1 MGKIVGIDLGTT
13 NSVIAFINNGKPEII
28 EDENNNR
35 IIPSVVH
42 ITEDYETV
50 AGYIAKRMVILQ
62 SERTV
67 SEIKR
72 KMGQDVLARMGDR
85 YYSPYEISS
94 MIIKELKKNAENYL
108 GEEVTGAV
116 ITVPANFNDLQRN
129 ATKKAVELAGLNV
142 ERIINEPTAA
152 ALAYGINN
160 LEERGK
166 VLVYDL
172 GGGTFDVSVIDFYSG
187 VMDVLASRGIQEL
200 GGKNFDEL
208 IVKYILTDF
217 YDTYGIDLKDD
228 AVSMSRIIDSAER
241 SKIELSSIKS
251 TEIIL
256 PFIAVDKYQ
265 KPITYNLK
273 LYRSKFEDLI
283 LDLLNSSIEMIDEAL
298 KAAKLT
304 DDDIDI
310 VLAVGGSSRI
320 PLVKNLLGK
329 RFGDRIRTKV
339 NPDEA
344 VALGAAIVAGI
355 QSGEISSVNSIIYTD
370 ACNNTLGI
378 EVAADAGGGR
388 FISGLFDPI
397 ILKDNKIPCTKKKIY
412 TTFVDYQTKVMINA
426 YQGDDIL
433 VKKNTKIGEFELKGI
448 PPALKGEE
456 RIEVAFSYNFNEI
469 LEIKAKIMST
479 GDSEKTIVNLL
490 ENSEKTRKPRKVVD
504 LEAWKDS
511 PLAKKVEKIIE
522 FCEKK
527 LPAMNDKDK
536 ENVTMILNN
545 LKKAAIDNNEK
556 LVENYDE
563 ELTNILFDL
572 S

>member
-13 NSVIAFINNGKPEII
+13 NSVISYINKGKPEII

-42 ITEDYETV
+42 LKEDNEIV
-50 AGYIAKRMVILQ
+50 VGRIAKTQTILKCD
-62 SERTV
+62 RTV

-72 KMGQDVLARMGDR
+72 KMGQDVFVRMGNK
-85 YYSPYEISS
+85 YYSPCEISS
-94 MIIKELKKNAENYL
+94 EIIKKLKENAENYL
-108 GEEVTGAV
+108 GEKITGAV
-116 ITVPANFNDLQRN
+116 ITVPANFNDLQRS
-129 ATKKAVELAGLNV
+129 ATKKAGELAGLKV

-160 LEERGK
+160 LENKGK
-166 VLVYDL
+166 ALVYDL

-208 IVKYILTDF
+208 ITDHILKDI
-217 YDTYGIDLKDD
+217 YDSYGIDLKDD
-228 AVSMSRIIDSAER
+228 ATSMERIIKASER
-241 SKIELSSIKS
+241 AKIELSSVKS

-256 PFIAVDKYQ
+256 PFIALDKY
-265 KPITYNLK
+265 KNPINYNLK
-273 LYRSKFEDLI
+273 FNRSIFEDLI
-283 LDLLNSSIEMIDEAL
+283 LDLLNSSIEVIDEAL

-320 PLVKNLLGK
+320 PLVKNLLNK
-329 RFGDRIRTKV
+329 RFGDKIKTKI

-355 QSGEISSVNSIIYTD
+355 QSGEISSEKGIVFTD
-370 ACNNTLGI
+370 ACNNSLGI
-378 EVAADAGGGR
+378 KIAADAGEGR
-388 FISGLFDPI
+388 YVTGLFDPLI
-397 ILKDNKIPCTKKKIY
+397 HRDAKLPCTKRHIY
-412 TTFVDYQTKVMINA
+412 TTLADNQTEASIEIF
-426 YQGDDIL
+426 QGENPLAKENMEIR
-433 VKKNTKIGEFELKGI
+433 KLKLDGI

-456 RIEVAFSYNFNEI
+456 RIEVTFSYNLDEM
-469 LEIKAKIMST
+469 LEVSAKIMST
-479 GDSEKTIVNLL
+479 GKYITEIIDLLEHSEKDRRPREDVNL
-490 ENSEKTRKPRKVVD
+490 K
-504 LEAWKDS
+504 AWKDS

-527 LPAMNDKDK
+527 LPTMNDKDK
-536 ENVTMILNN
+536 EKVTMILNS
-545 LKKAAIDNNEK
+545 LKQAVIDNNEE

-572 S
+572 N